1 MDILKLFKE
10 FKKNKNAMNEIIEY
24 NETYFKELLSENI
37 KIFLDVTGYLPFDI
51 NRQKTNGID
60 TKRNNKYN
68 QEKIKFK
75 IYDYNIKLITSK
87 LEEID
92 YNFTVEFLEEIE
104 EFSEKKREQRLQI
117 FLKRR
122 DIELDTN
129 LNDYKLKEQFYNI
142 IYDNNIPEYIV
153 PHIQKSAKYTTDSE
167 YFQSK
172 YEANFYIKYIY
183 EIRKKYD
190 IKLQHEYKIYDE
202 TMGKKTVDFY
212 IPPFEKEGKM
222 TKGLFIEVTS
232 FNENTKYT
240 PNYKKTQIQKNNC
253 ATKNN
258 CNFILVTPNG
268 KKNFDLTFVIMED
281 NKDKMSKEIDFKK
294 YMKQNYG
301 IDYDNRMYHDQ
312 TKIEKRREISLGI

>member
-10 FKKNKNAMNEIIEY
+10 NINIE
-24 NETYFKELLSENI
+24 NKELFNNKELYKKLLREYIND
-37 KIFLDVTGYLPFDI
+37 FLEVSGHLPFDI
-51 NRQKTNGID
+51 NREKKNGID
-60 TKRNNKYN
+60 TKRNNNYN
-68 QEKIKFK
+68 QDKIKIILK
-75 IYDYNIKLITSK
+75 EKYIDMIINDDNYEYNYSLT
-87 LEEID
+87 
-92 YNFTVEFLEEIE
+92 EIE
-104 EFSEKKREQRLQI
+104 DFAEKKRSQRLQV

-122 DIELDTN
+122 DIKLNTSLD
-129 LNDYKLKEQFYNI
+129 DYKLKEEFYNK
-142 IYDNNIPEYIV
+142 IYNNNIPEYIL
-153 PHIQKSAKYTTDSE
+153 PHIQKNAKYNVDTE

-212 IPPFEKEGKM
+212 IPPFEKEGQN

-294 YMKQNYG
+294 YMKQNYN
-301 IDYDNRMYHDQ
+301 IDYENKLYHDGSAIVKKQ
-312 TKIEKRREISLGI
+312 EITLGL

>member
-1 MDILKLFKE
+1 MDKNKLFEEFINNNINLNINFNDNKE
-10 FKKNKNAMNEIIEY
+10 LFKILLKEYIETFLEVSSFLPFEINRLKKNC
-24 NETYFKELLSENI
+24 
-37 KIFLDVTGYLPFDI
+37 
-51 NRQKTNGID
+51 ID
-60 TKRNNKYN
+60 TKRNNDYN
-68 QEKIKFK
+68 QKI
-75 IYDYNIKLITSK
+75 IKLELKKNYMFK
-87 LEEID
+87 LQENKGYSFI
-92 YNFTVEFLEEIE
+92 EIE
-104 EFSEKKREQRLQI
+104 EFSKKKREQRLQI

-122 DIELDTN
+122 DIELDTS

-212 IPPFEKEGKM
+212 IPPFEKEGQN

-294 YMKQNYG
+294 YMKLNYG
-301 IDYDNRMYHDQ
+301 IDYDNRIYYDG
-312 TKIEKRREISLGI
+312 TKIEKRREISLGVNM